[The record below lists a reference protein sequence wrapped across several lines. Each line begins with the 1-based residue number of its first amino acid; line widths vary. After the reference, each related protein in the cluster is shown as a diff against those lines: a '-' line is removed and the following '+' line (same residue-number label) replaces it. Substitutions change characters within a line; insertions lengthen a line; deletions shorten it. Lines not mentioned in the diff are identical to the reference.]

1 MKDRDPIKDQHPE
14 LLIGVGLIVMA
25 IGIIG
30 MVYGL
35 VKLFGIIFFQEP

>member
-1 MKDRDPIKDQHPE
+1 MKHRDPIKDQHPE
-14 LLIGVGLIVMA
+14 DLILLGLIVLA
-25 IGIIG
+25 VVVVG